1 MVAPAQ
7 GFQATAFA
15 GGGTTGSVD
24 LDSAETA
31 GTLPIAKGGTAATTA
46 AAARTAL
53 NVDVAGTAATGDTAH
68 LAAFAHANI
77 PAAIPVG
84 IAQGGTGDT
93 TAAGARDKLSAAFD
107 GGFESASIRTEV
119 GSTTLTLA
127 DAGGYVRINNAGA
140 TTWTVPPNS
149 SVAFAVGTVVAGRQ
163 VGAGQVTVTPGVGVT
178 LNFPAGT
185 KNKGIEA
192 GSSWVAVKVA
202 TDVWD
207 IEGALQ
213 A

>member
-53 NVDVAGTAATGDTAH
+53 DVDVAGTAAAGDAAH
-68 LAAFAHANI
+68 VATFAHANI
-77 PAAIPVG
+77 PSALPVAV
-84 IAQGGTGDT
+84 AQGGTGAT
-93 TAAGARDKLSAAFD
+93 TAAAARTALSAALA
-107 GGFESASIRTEV
+107 GGFESASIRTEG
-119 GSTTLTLA
+119 GSTTLVLA
-127 DAGGYVRINNAGA
+127 DAGGYVRINSAGA
-140 TTWTVPPNS
+140 TTWTVPPNG
-149 SVAFAVGTVVAGRQ
+149 SVAFPIGSAVTGRQ

-202 TDVWD
+202 ADEWD